1 MPLKK
6 LVPIREALERE
17 DLLAH
22 ALPGDSYR
30 LARILLIAAM
40 GEELTDEEREL
51 FRSVTGRERE
61 PGFQVDEMVW
71 CVGRRGSK
79 TSSAGALMAY
89 VATLCDHSYHDKG
102 RVVLPVLAGSTT
114 QANVSFQAV
123 LSALEKSPVLSKQ
136 IESQNT
142 EVIRLRNNVDVS
154 VRPASHRLRGIS
166 SGLICADE
174 VATWQNDEHAKLP
187 DIEILNAV
195 RPALATSGGL
205 LFMYSSPW
213 AKRGA
218 LWDSFKRHYGPDGDP
233 AILVV
238 KADTRTMNPTLPVS
252 VINRA
257 YESDPFRAAAEYGA
271 NFLDGISNLLTAEI
285 VDAAVDTGVF
295 ERPYNERTRYH
306 AFIDPAGGSGQDSM
320 TLAIA
325 HAEGKVSVID
335 VAREWKPPFSPE
347 SVVIEACKLLRDYKI
362 STVTGDRWGG
372 EFVREQVR
380 KHGIDYRLSSRTSSE
395 LFNDAVPL
403 FNSSCIALVDN
414 KRLISQLT
422 QLERRTARGGKPA
435 ISHPPGGHD
444 DIAVSV
450 CGAALMAVG
459 KAGRRIGWAAPRF
472 VDAYGNISESPLSHA
487 DHDPAAYG
495 ATRSYW

>member
-1 MPLKK
+1 
-6 LVPIREALERE
+6 
-17 DLLAH
+17 
-22 ALPGDSYR
+22 
-30 LARILLIAAM
+30 M
-40 GEELTDEEREL
+40 GEALTDEEREL

-89 VATLCDHSYHDKG
+89 VSTLCDHSYHDKG

-123 LSALEKSPVLSKQ
+123 LSALENSPILSKQ

-174 VATWQNDEHAKLP
+174 IATWQNDEHSKLP

-233 AILVV
+233 AVLVV
-238 KADTRTMNPTLPVS
+238 KADSRTMNPSLPQRV
-252 VINRA
+252 VDRA
-257 YESDPFRAAAEYGA
+257 YEQDSFRAQAEYGA
-271 NFLDGISNLLTAEI
+271 EFRDGISQLLTAEI

-295 ERPYNERTRYH
+295 ERPYDASHRQY
-306 AFIDPAGGSGQDSM
+306 FGFCDPSGGSADSF
-320 TLAIA
+320 TLSIS
-325 HAEGKVSVID
+325 HAEGKVAVID
-335 VAREWKPPFSPE
+335 VLREVKPPFSPE
-347 SVVIEACKLLRDYKI
+347 AVVDEFCEILKDYKI
-362 STVTGDRWGG
+362 TSVTGDRYAG
-372 EFVREQVR
+372 EWPREQFR
-380 KHGIDYRLSSRTSSE
+380 KRGIEYRLSSRTASE
-395 LFNDAVPL
+395 IFNDSVAL
-403 FNSSCIALVDN
+403 FNSSCIAMVDN
-414 KRLISQLT
+414 PGLVSQLT
-422 QLERRTARGGKPA
+422 QLERRVSRGGKPN
-435 ISHPPGGHD
+435 ISHPPHGHD
-444 DIAVSV
+444 DAAVAV
-450 CGAALMAVG
+450 CGAALMATG
-459 KAGRRIGWAAPRF
+459 KVAPKMTWAAPVFYVNGIVQDGRNY
-472 VDAYGNISESPLSHA
+472 VDNTP
-487 DHDPAAYG
+487 PG

>member
-6 LVPIREALERE
+6 HIPIRDALERE

-22 ALPGDSYR
+22 ALPGESYR
-30 LARILLIAAM
+30 IARILLISAM
-40 GEELTDEEREL
+40 GESLTDEEREL

-89 VATLCDHSYHDKG
+89 VSTLCDHSYHDKG

-123 LSALEKSPVLSKQ
+123 LSALEKSPILSKQ
-136 IESQNT
+136 IESSNSET
-142 EVIRLRNNVDVS
+142 IRLKNNVDIA

-174 VATWQNDEHAKLP
+174 IATWQNSEESKLP
-187 DIEILNAV
+187 DVEILNAV

-233 AILVV
+233 SVLVV
-238 KADTRTMNPTLPVS
+238 KADSRTMNPSLPQAV
-252 VINRA
+252 VRRA
-257 YESDPFRAAAEYGA
+257 YDSDPFRASAEYGA
-271 NFLDGISNLLTAEI
+271 NFLDGISQLLVAEI

-295 ERPYNERTRYH
+295 ERPFDEKLKYH
-306 AFIDPAGGSGQDSM
+306 AFIDAAGGSGQDSM
-320 TLAIA
+320 TLCISY
-325 HAEGKVSVID
+325 AEGKVAVT
-335 VAREWKPPFSPE
+335 AKLAEWRPPFSPE
-347 SVVIEACKLLRDYKI
+347 AAVVEAVEILQAYKV
-362 STVTGDRWGG
+362 TAVTGDRWGG
-372 EFVREQVR
+372 EFVREQFKKR
-380 KHGIDYRLSSRTSSE
+380 GIDYRISPRTSSE
-395 LFNDAVPL
+395 IFSDAVPL
-403 FNSSCIALVDN
+403 FNSSCVALLDN
-414 KRLISQLT
+414 KRLTTQLT
-422 QLERRTARGGKPA
+422 QLERRTARGGNKPS
-435 ISHPPGGHD
+435 ISHPPGAHD
-444 DIAVSV
+444 DLAVSV

-459 KAGRRIGWAAPRF
+459 KAARPKPTWVG
-472 VDAYGNISESPLSHA
+472 VELLPLDGYQYDSL
-487 DHDPAAYG
+487 PPG
-495 ATRSYW
+495 ATRCLV